1 MKYIVAGLT
10 IDSITKNDLLTEIR
24 RNILANTKTFII
36 TPYSEFLYRSL
47 KNPEILETLNQATFA
62 VPDGI
67 GIFWAKKFLSIPLT
81 AQSYYGKITQSAW
94 QAFYSTLAILVNPNY
109 VRGEFAEKIPGSD
122 LIYDL
127 SKLAVETNKSVY
139 LLGGFGDTPKIAA
152 DKLRN
157 GSANKLRVAGYS
169 NKHPEDPSILEDI
182 KKSGADFLF
191 VAYGPIKQE
200 QWIVK
205 HMGELPC
212 SLFIGL
218 GGTFDYV
225 AGARKTPP
233 VFVRSIGLE
242 WLWRLFTQA
251 SRERI
256 KRIWQATAGLMHHL
270 VLSKAQQT
278 LPYRKNVV
286 AVIINKENKV
296 LVGLRFPEPHDPR
309 NEPHWQFP
317 QGGLDS
323 GEEVVVGARRE
334 AQEEMGITSLEYI
347 KTSSHINHYDWPL
360 GFHHTLRGQAQQ
372 IVYFTFTGTD
382 SEINLFNPPSKQEF
396 TEYKWVSLKDL
407 VNFVH
412 KRRKAVAKIIENDLT

>member
-1 MKYIVAGLT
+1 MKKNIAGLLV
-10 IDSITKNDLLTEIR
+10 DDITKTDLLSSLR
-24 RNILANTKTFII
+24 RNVLAGTKTFIT

-47 KNPEILETLNQATFA
+47 KKPENLEILNQATFA

-81 AQSYYGKITQSAW
+81 ASSYWTKRFQATW
-94 QAFYSTLAILVNPNY
+94 QALYSSLAILINPKF

-127 SKLAVETNKSVY
+127 SNLAIETNKSVY

-152 DKLRN
+152 DELI
-157 GSANKLRVAGYS
+157 SLTTNKLRVAGFS
-169 NKHPEDPSILEDI
+169 NKHPDDTSVIEDI

-205 HMGELPC
+205 HMNELPC
-212 SLFIGL
+212 TLFIGL

-225 AGARKTPP
+225 AGVRKTPP
-233 VFVRSIGLE
+233 AFIRSMGLE
-242 WLWRLFTQA
+242 WLWRLFTQP

-256 KRIWQATAGLMHHL
+256 TRIWQATVGLIHEL
-270 VLSKAQQT
+270 ILCKIQET

-286 AVIINKENKV
+286 AIIINKEHNI
-296 LVGLRFPEPHDPR
+296 LVGLRKPEPHDPV

-317 QGGLDS
+317 QGGLDD
-323 GEEVVVGARRE
+323 GEDVIAGARRE
-334 AQEEMGITSLEYI
+334 AKEEVGVSSLEFL
-347 KTSSHINHYDWPL
+347 KTSPHTHRYEWPH
-360 GFHHTLRGQAQQ
+360 GFRYSFRGQVQQ
-372 IVYFTFTGTD
+372 IVYFNFTGED
-382 SEINLFNPPSKQEF
+382 SEINFINQGSVQEF
-396 TEYKWVSLKDL
+396 TEYKWVALKDL